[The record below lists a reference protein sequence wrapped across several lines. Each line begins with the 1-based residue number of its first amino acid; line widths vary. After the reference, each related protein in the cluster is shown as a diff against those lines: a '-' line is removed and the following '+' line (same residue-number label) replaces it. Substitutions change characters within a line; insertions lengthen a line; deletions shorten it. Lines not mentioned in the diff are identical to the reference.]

1 MPILP
6 PSKNQP
12 VDYKTIVDLVDT
24 VNRLEQ
30 KVNLSSGKSALG
42 TTITR
47 TSDIVF
53 VANNVL
59 VSKKSV
65 AVDEVLTGTW
75 SIAKDVAFKNPPTV
89 TATIV
94 SDSSNASL
102 VGNSAIVTISKV
114 SVSTVEYRIHFTK
127 SGNANFSLNLIAVGL
142 SSLDKLNA

>member
-47 TSDIVF
+47 TSDLVF
-53 VANNVL
+53 VADKIL
-59 VSKKSV
+59 VNKTSV
-65 AVDEVLTGTW
+65 SVDEVLVGTW
-75 SIAKDVAFKNPPTV
+75 SIAKDVAFKSPPTV
-89 TATIV
+89 TATIM
-94 SDSSNASL
+94 SDSANESL

-127 SGNANFSLNLIAVGL
+127 SGSANFSVNLIAVGL